1 VNLLPRAV
9 FSKAGLV
16 VAAAALAACAASAP
30 PATTAKATGAKK
42 GAVAKPAPKPEE
54 QPVLVVAQPE
64 PGKVF
69 STWTVDKRHR
79 RGETRGKGRTA
90 VPFDIAT
97 LPVAVVPDAFLDKD
111 APGDVTGDAAAEV
124 FTQRHNYGYYG
135 SYGYDRSYNTVMIK
149 GEGFSSG
156 SIKISTSE
164 GAFQSRDGQAY
175 GGVSV
180 MCGKDEIN
188 RAARWEGVVKA
199 KDSTEPVYQIVDGW
213 FDNKKCR
220 GVAVRR
226 TKIKLAPIVQDA
238 VYGFRQCSDADCKDK
253 ASVVL
258 VIPNANSA
266 VSQSGPIRAPT
277 GAPSSRIT
285 IPLRR
290 GLAESVLATVY
301 SPVSPYTQRSVAI
314 EIVQGI
320 EDDQPYA
327 TAFLDEV
334 R

>member
-1 VNLLPRAV
+1 MTRFARL
-9 FSKAGLV
+9 GM
-16 VAAAALAACAASAP
+16 VAAAAVLAACAASPP
-30 PATTAKATGAKK
+30 PAKAPAKAKAAKK
-42 GAVAKPAPKPEE
+42 PVAAQPAPEGA
-54 QPVLVVAQPE
+54 PVLIVAQPE
-64 PGKVF
+64 AGKVY

-79 RGETRGKGRTA
+79 RGETRGKGKTA
-90 VPFDIAT
+90 VPFRIAD
-97 LPVAVVPDAFLDKD
+97 LPVAVVPEPLLDKD
-111 APGDVTGDAAAEV
+111 APANVDGETAPEV
-124 FTQRHNYGYYG
+124 FAQRHNYGYYA

-149 GEGFSSG
+149 GEGFGSG
-156 SIKISTSE
+156 SIRVSASE

-199 KDSTEPVYQIVDGW
+199 KDPSAEPVYQIVDGW

-220 GVAVRR
+220 GVAVKR
-226 TKIKLAPIVQDA
+226 TKIKLAAIIPDA
-238 VYGFRQCSDADCKDK
+238 VYGFRQCGDAECTTK
-253 ASVVL
+253 ANVVL

-266 VSQSGPIRAPT
+266 VSQAGPVRAPT

-285 IPLRR
+285 IPLKR

-314 EIVQGI
+314 EVLQGI
-320 EDDQPYA
+320 EDDEPIA
-327 TAFLDEV
+327 TAFIDDG